1 MWLLF
6 KHCVYSAKNRLNVP
20 LNCEMLN
27 FRIYVAGPVE
37 NRDTHMHI
45 KVLMGRETIPK
56 KYKLYLF
63 NLLLAGENVMKHMSR
78 D

>member
-1 MWLLF
+1 MVTD
-6 KHCVYSAKNRLNVP
+6 VYSAENRLNVP
-20 LNCEMLN
+20 LNCKMLY

-37 NRDTHMHI
+37 NRGTHMHI
-45 KVLMGRETIPK
+45 KVLRGRETIRK

-63 NLLLAGENVMKHMSR
+63 KLLLAGENVIKHMSR